1 MPLTAEQKAKI
12 TDAATLEA
20 VEELEKRVVELA
32 TNKYEEADR
41 RAKLKKTDED
51 FKAILAR
58 HNVLIE
64 KIKKLGF
71 DPDEDIEAQFPAI
84 IEKVT
89 KDKGYK
95 PSNEF
100 DKLMAKIEKL
110 SGEVAEWKGAAERK
124 DKEAQVEK
132 AGTQFDPALS
142 EAFGKSAPVVKE
154 LLKLKGQLTVKDG
167 VAGIQ
172 SGDEFIPLNAEK
184 GKTSAI
190 DIVKQTYADLV
201 ITKQKGGAGGSPSN
215 KGAGGGGATEG
226 MISRAEFE
234 KLDGPKK
241 IEYMTKIKQFTDNIT
256 E

>member
-1 MPLTAEQKAKI
+1 MPLTTEQKAKI

-20 VEELEKRVVELA
+20 VEELERELS
-32 TNKYEEADR
+32 TRNYEAADR
-41 RAKLKKTDED
+41 RTKLKKVEDE
-51 FKAILAR
+51 FKTFQGT
-58 HNVLIE
+58 HGTLIE

-71 DPDEDIEAQFPAI
+71 NPDEDIEAQFPVI

-100 DKLMAKIEKL
+100 DKLMQRIEKL
-110 SGEVAEWKGAAERK
+110 STEVTEWKGAAEREK
-124 DKEAQVEK
+124 RENQVEK

-142 EAFGKSAPVVKE
+142 EAFGKSAPIVKE
-154 LLKLKGQLTVKDG
+154 LLKLKGQLTLKDG
-167 VAGIQ
+167 VPGIQ
-172 SGDEFIPLNAEK
+172 NGEEFIPINAEK
-184 GKTSAI
+184 GKISAI
-190 DIVKQTYADLV
+190 DFVKQTYPDLV

-226 MISRAEFE
+226 MISRVEFE
-234 KLDGPKK
+234 KLGGPEKLA
-241 IEYMTKIKQFTDNIT
+241 YMTKYKTFTDNVT

>member
-20 VEELEKRVVELA
+20 VEELEKELA
-32 TNKYEEADR
+32 TRNYEASDR
-41 RAKLKKTDED
+41 RTKLKKVEDEKKTVEQS
-51 FKAILAR
+51 FTGI
-58 HNVLIE
+58 IE

-71 DPDEDIEAQFPAI
+71 NPDEDIEAQFPTI

-89 KDKGYK
+89 KEKGFK

-110 SGEVAEWKGAAERK
+110 SGEVAEWKGAAEREK
-124 DKEAQVEK
+124 REAQVEK

-154 LLKLKGQLTVKDG
+154 LLKLKGQLTLKEG
-167 VAGIQ
+167 VPGIQ
-172 SGDEFIPLNAEK
+172 NGEEFIPLNAEK
-184 GKTSAI
+184 GAVSAI
-190 DIVKQTYADLV
+190 DFVKKIYPDLV

-215 KGAGGGGATEG
+215 KGAGGGGATDG
-226 MISRAEFE
+226 MISREEFE
-234 KLDGPKK
+234 KLDGPAKLK
-241 IEYMTKIKQFTDNIT
+241 YMNEKKQFTDNIQ
-256 E
+256 